1 MLQRTGTCLGRAAI
15 PGKWG
20 RRPLA
25 APLAPTL
32 YLLYTNDLRDP
43 IRPLSL
49 TLQYADDVTQL
60 ISANNYYLLYRHTQQ
75 ELDRVTV
82 WQHKWRIQANTN
94 KCHITYFPCAH
105 RAQPVRLDTY
115 TTPARYIPVSNTS
128 KVLGVTYDN
137 ILHIHYH
144 TQQKAACAHTCLK
157 QLYRFHSTSPKIKLH
172 LYKTL
177 VVPHLT
183 YTVPSHLHSLTQQT
197 FVHYKLYKTTHSG
210 SSLTLITPSTATNV
224 SLHQQANIA
233 PLNIRWRQLTDKQL
247 TRLRDELPHW
257 DDFLTNLTGPFGPTI
272 NYLFNI
278 VDDPYPTELY

>member
-1 MLQRTGTCLGRAAI
+1 M
-15 PGKWG
+15 
-20 RRPLA
+20 A

-157 QLYRFHSTSPKIKLH
+157 QLYRFHSTSPKMKLH

-183 YTVPSHLHSLTQQT
+183 YSPL
-197 FVHYKLYKTTHSG
+197 
-210 SSLTLITPSTATNV
+210 TPSLAYTTNIRTLQVVQNNALRFIFNTHYTEYRNKRVLTPTGEHCPTKHPLETVNRQATYPTTRRTAT
-224 SLHQQANIA
+224 LG
-233 PLNIRWRQLTDKQL
+233 
-247 TRLRDELPHW
+247 RLSD
-257 DDFLTNLTGPFGPTI
+257 
-272 NYLFNI
+272 
-278 VDDPYPTELY
+278 